1 MRVAELINVAEP
13 FTTIVVRYGSGRK
26 AGYVCGMTYDI
37 PARVMD
43 MEVISFRAGAENS
56 DGSTMMVADGIMEA
70 GITIIA
76 R

>member
-1 MRVAELINVAEP
+1 MRVAELISVAEP
-13 FTTIVVRYGSGRK
+13 FTTVVVRYGSGRK